1 MLRTLL
7 LTSLIFT
14 STVYANPFGDAEK
27 GKVKAPSCV
36 YCHGTN
42 GLSSNDAYPNLA
54 GQNPKYLYDS
64 MKAYQDGLRT
74 GPLAEMMKAQLRMLN
89 DEDLRDVLHF
99 LPSNQATKRSA
110 LMSEKRLVSSAE
122 PIYFPEYK
130 TNNTFHQ
137 QMNTNQSNTL

>member
-1 MLRTLL
+1 MSFPLGEALFYGQLSLNRESIMLRTLL

-54 GQNPKYLYDS
+54 GQSPKYLYDS

-89 DEDLRDVLHF
+89 DEDLRDV
-99 LPSNQATKRSA
+99 ATFF
-110 LMSEKRLVSSAE
+110 SE
-122 PIYFPEYK
+122 
-130 TNNTFHQ
+130 
-137 QMNTNQSNTL
+137 QSGD

>member
-1 MLRTLL
+1 MSFPLGEALFYGQLSLNRESIMLRTLL
-7 LTSLIFT
+7 LTSLIFA

-54 GQNPKYLYDS
+54 GQSPKYLYDS

-89 DEDLRDVLHF
+89 DEDLRDVAAF
-99 LPSNQATKRSA
+99 F
-110 LMSEKRLVSSAE
+110 SE
-122 PIYFPEYK
+122 
-130 TNNTFHQ
+130 
-137 QMNTNQSNTL
+137 QSGD

>member
-1 MLRTLL
+1 MGEALFYGQLSLNRESITLRTLL

-54 GQNPKYLYDS
+54 GQSPKYLYDS

-89 DEDLRDVLHF
+89 DEDLRDVAAF
-99 LPSNQATKRSA
+99 F
-110 LMSEKRLVSSAE
+110 AE
-122 PIYFPEYK
+122 
-130 TNNTFHQ
+130 
-137 QMNTNQSNTL
+137 QSGD

>member
-42 GLSSNDAYPNLA
+42 RLSSNDAYPNLA
-54 GQNPKYLYDS
+54 GQSPKYLYDS

-89 DEDLRDVLHF
+89 DEDLRDVAAF
-99 LPSNQATKRSA
+99 F
-110 LMSEKRLVSSAE
+110 AE
-122 PIYFPEYK
+122 
-130 TNNTFHQ
+130 
-137 QMNTNQSNTL
+137 QSGN

>member
-7 LTSLIFT
+7 LTYLIFT

-54 GQNPKYLYDS
+54 GQSPKYLYDS

-89 DEDLRDVLHF
+89 DEDLRDVAAF
-99 LPSNQATKRSA
+99 F
-110 LMSEKRLVSSAE
+110 AE
-122 PIYFPEYK
+122 
-130 TNNTFHQ
+130 
-137 QMNTNQSNTL
+137 QSGD

>member
-14 STVYANPFGDAEK
+14 YTVYANPFGDAEK

-54 GQNPKYLYDS
+54 GQSPKYLYDS

-89 DEDLRDVLHF
+89 DEDLRDVAAF
-99 LPSNQATKRSA
+99 F
-110 LMSEKRLVSSAE
+110 AE
-122 PIYFPEYK
+122 
-130 TNNTFHQ
+130 Q
-137 QMNTNQSNTL
+137 

>member
-1 MLRTLL
+1 MSFPLGEALFYGQLSLNRESIMLRTLL

-42 GLSSNDAYPNLA
+42 ELSSNDAYPNLA
-54 GQNPKYLYDS
+54 GQSPKYLYDS

-89 DEDLRDVLHF
+89 DEDLRDVAAF
-99 LPSNQATKRSA
+99 FA
-110 LMSEKRLVSSAE
+110 EKSGD
-122 PIYFPEYK
+122 
-130 TNNTFHQ
+130 
-137 QMNTNQSNTL
+137 

>member
-36 YCHGTN
+36 YCHGIN

-54 GQNPKYLYDS
+54 GQSPKYLYDS

-89 DEDLRDVLHF
+89 DEDLRDVAAF
-99 LPSNQATKRSA
+99 F
-110 LMSEKRLVSSAE
+110 AE
-122 PIYFPEYK
+122 
-130 TNNTFHQ
+130 
-137 QMNTNQSNTL
+137 QSGD

>member
-1 MLRTLL
+1 MSFPLGEALFYGQLSLNRESIMLRTLL

-54 GQNPKYLYDS
+54 GQSPKYLYDS
-64 MKAYQDGLRT
+64 MKAYQDVLRT

-89 DEDLRDVLHF
+89 DEDLRDVAAF
-99 LPSNQATKRSA
+99 F
-110 LMSEKRLVSSAE
+110 AE
-122 PIYFPEYK
+122 
-130 TNNTFHQ
+130 Q
-137 QMNTNQSNTL
+137 

>member
-54 GQNPKYLYDS
+54 GQSPKYLYDS

-89 DEDLRDVLHF
+89 DEDLRDVAAF

-110 LMSEKRLVSSAE
+110 LMSEKRLVSSTSLFIFLNIK
-122 PIYFPEYK
+122 PTTHS
-130 TNNTFHQ
+130 TNK
-137 QMNTNQSNTL
+137 

>member
-1 MLRTLL
+1 MSFPLGEALLYGQLSLNRESIMLRPLL

-54 GQNPKYLYDS
+54 GQSPKYLYDS

-89 DEDLRDVLHF
+89 DEDLRDVAAF
-99 LPSNQATKRSA
+99 F
-110 LMSEKRLVSSAE
+110 SE
-122 PIYFPEYK
+122 
-130 TNNTFHQ
+130 
-137 QMNTNQSNTL
+137 QSGD

>member
-1 MLRTLL
+1 MSFPLGEALFYGQLSLNRESIMLRTLL
-7 LTSLIFT
+7 LTYLIFT

-54 GQNPKYLYDS
+54 GQSPKYLYDS

-89 DEDLRDVLHF
+89 DEDLRDVAAF
-99 LPSNQATKRSA
+99 F
-110 LMSEKRLVSSAE
+110 AE
-122 PIYFPEYK
+122 
-130 TNNTFHQ
+130 Q
-137 QMNTNQSNTL
+137 

>member
-42 GLSSNDAYPNLA
+42 GISSNDAYPNLA

-64 MKAYQDGLRT
+64 MKAYQDGLRI

-89 DEDLRDVLHF
+89 DEDLRDVAAF
-99 LPSNQATKRSA
+99 F
-110 LMSEKRLVSSAE
+110 AE
-122 PIYFPEYK
+122 
-130 TNNTFHQ
+130 
-137 QMNTNQSNTL
+137 QSGD

>member
-1 MLRTLL
+1 MSFPLGEALFYGQLSLNRESIMLRTLL

-27 GKVKAPSCV
+27 GKVKTPSCV

-54 GQNPKYLYDS
+54 GQSPKYLYDS

-74 GPLAEMMKAQLRMLN
+74 GPLAEMMKAQLRKLN
-89 DEDLRDVLHF
+89 DEDLRDVAAF
-99 LPSNQATKRSA
+99 F
-110 LMSEKRLVSSAE
+110 AE
-122 PIYFPEYK
+122 
-130 TNNTFHQ
+130 
-137 QMNTNQSNTL
+137 QSGD

>member
-1 MLRTLL
+1 MSFPLGEALFYGQLSLNRESIMLRPLL

-54 GQNPKYLYDS
+54 GQSPKYLYDS

-89 DEDLRDVLHF
+89 DEDLRDVAAF
-99 LPSNQATKRSA
+99 F
-110 LMSEKRLVSSAE
+110 AE
-122 PIYFPEYK
+122 
-130 TNNTFHQ
+130 
-137 QMNTNQSNTL
+137 QSGD

>member
-1 MLRTLL
+1 MSFPLGEALFYGQLSLNREYIMLRTLL

-54 GQNPKYLYDS
+54 GQSPKYLYDS

-89 DEDLRDVLHF
+89 DEDLRDVAAF
-99 LPSNQATKRSA
+99 F
-110 LMSEKRLVSSAE
+110 AE
-122 PIYFPEYK
+122 
-130 TNNTFHQ
+130 
-137 QMNTNQSNTL
+137 QSDD